1 MATLAIFKSGQFRS
15 KVANWPNFGWLVMT
29 NCVKNVSRWPKK
41 WPIARVLPTF
51 KNKSGHTFLPDT
63 TGVFVKSG
71 QLPTLFLIYYRKKF
85 LYIINRKLPGQMAN
99 SQILIFSPNSACA
112 FARAFLFRPKL
123 IKELK
128 KNEIYKPY
136 YEERVTHALSL
147 LLVDF

>member
-15 KVANWPNFGWLVMT
+15 KVANWPNFGRLVMT

-99 SQILIFSPNSACA
+99 SQILIFFTKFCLCFCTGFSVSTKTSQRAEKKTKFTSPIMK
-112 FARAFLFRPKL
+112 R
-123 IKELK
+123 E
-128 KNEIYKPY
+128 
-136 YEERVTHALSL
+136 
-147 LLVDF
+147 